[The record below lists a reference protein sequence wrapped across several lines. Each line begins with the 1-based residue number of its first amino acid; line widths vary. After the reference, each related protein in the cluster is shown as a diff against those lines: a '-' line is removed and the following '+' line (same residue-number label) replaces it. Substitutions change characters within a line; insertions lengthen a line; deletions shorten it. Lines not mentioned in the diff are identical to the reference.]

1 MNLDSYKYRQQFE
14 RKYGDNFKSWAKS
27 NGYNDNEINSFV
39 QSQWQP
45 FAKQQAMA
53 DMQAKATQQ
62 PEKPK
67 GNFLTSLIPTA
78 GGIGGALAGG
88 AAGAAA
94 GSVVP
99 VLGTAVGGLI
109 GAILGGA
116 GGSAVGKVGENAVE
130 GEADLGKGVGKE
142 ALLGGVFSAPPVRLA
157 RGLMAAGK
165 AGVATA
171 KGVGEQTAK
180 SAFDTAFTAPGALSG
195 AGTTLRGEAR
205 GVGIGD
211 KLSGSKIGPSK
222 ERALNGFL
230 DNTVKLKGLTAA
242 KQLDGIEKFIAD
254 RNGQLSQ
261 VISANNRALSPA
273 EKTAL
278 SSNIEKT
285 FGSTVIDPSSRQR
298 GILDDIKTR
307 IDQAKDVSELDGLR
321 KVIDSNINFA
331 RNAASPEPAAEQ
343 IYKLARKSLTN
354 DVAAKVGGAKSLKSD
369 LSNALDAQ
377 ELLLNK
383 AGGGGGLAR
392 TGTSGIATIPIPRR
406 GVQAIQTLAGRGL
419 NVAGKQGGGF
429 GVLPV
434 AARQGVGRVIA
445 NPGGPDQTLQDPT
458 LTQAL
463 TDPAQGLTDGS
474 LGQSGSAPT
483 AGTAGTGASNPFG
496 FSLDQ
501 VAQGMSAAA
510 LSNDTKAYAQLSD
523 LYDRISKYES
533 DNNPAPKTLN
543 ATQIQQANNATSALA
558 DLSSVRDTIQSDPGA
573 IWRAAVPGGSIARG
587 LTGTTDYN
595 AAKQNIVDVISRLRS
610 GAAITA
616 DEAHRYMSLLP
627 APGDSQESALQ
638 KVDRLNAL
646 LSAFANP
653 QSSSMDLSSVLS
665 QMPQ

>member
-1 MNLDSYKYRQQFE
+1 MAFWDDLNAQAQQ
-14 RKYGDNFKSWAKS
+14 RALQGGNQSWADFQRRKEQQDQIAKIQSTKS
-27 NGYNDNEINSFV
+27 SN
-39 QSQWQP
+39 
-45 FAKQQAMA
+45 
-53 DMQAKATQQ
+53 
-62 PEKPK
+62 K

-99 VLGTAVGGLI
+99 VVGTAVGGLI

-130 GEADLGKGVGKE
+130 GNKNLGEGVAKE
-142 ALLGGVFSAPPVRLA
+142 AVLGGVFSAPPVRLA
-157 RGLMAAGK
+157 RGLIAAGK

-171 KGVGEQTAK
+171 RGIGEQTAK
-180 SAFDTAFTAPGALSG
+180 DAFDTAFTAPGLLSE
-195 AGTTLRGEAR
+195 AGNTLRGEAR
-205 GVGIGD
+205 GVGIGE
-211 KLSGSKIGPSK
+211 KLSGAKIGPTK
-222 ERALNGFL
+222 ERALNSFL

-242 KQLDGIEKFIAD
+242 KQLDGLEKFIAD
-254 RNGQLSQ
+254 RNTQLSQ
-261 VISANNRALSPA
+261 VISANNRVLTPA

-278 SSNIEKT
+278 STKIEKA

-307 IDQAKDVSELDGLR
+307 INQAKDVSDLDGLR
-321 KVIDSNINFA
+321 KIIDGNINFA

-343 IYKLARKSLTN
+343 VYKLARKSLTN
-354 DVAAKVGGAKSLKSD
+354 DVADKVGGAKLLKSD

-383 AGGGGGLAR
+383 AGGGGGFAR

-406 GVQAIQTLAGRGL
+406 GVQMAQTLAGKAL
-419 NVAGKQGGGF
+419 NLAGKQGGGF

-434 AARQGVGRVIA
+434 TARQGIGRVIA
-445 NPGGPDQTLQDPT
+445 SSGGQDQTLQDPT

-463 TDPAQGLTDGS
+463 TDPSVASTNDA
-474 LGQSGSAPT
+474 LGQTNSMSAADT
-483 AGTAGTGASNPFG
+483 IETDASNPFG

-501 VAQGMSAAA
+501 VAQAMSTAA
-510 LSNDTKAYAQLSD
+510 LNNDTNAYAQLGD
-523 LYDRISKYES
+523 LYDRIGKYES
-533 DNNPAPKTLN
+533 DNNPAPKALN

-558 DLSSVRDTIQSDPGA
+558 DLNSVRNIIQSDPGA
-573 IWRAAVPGGSIARG
+573 IWRDAVPGGSIARG

-610 GAAITA
+610 GAAITP
-616 DEAHRYMSLLP
+616 DEAKRYMSLLP
-627 APGDSQESALQ
+627 APGDSQSSALQ

-653 QSSSMDLSSVLS
+653 QPSSMDLSSVLS